1 MLSAC
6 IWSNFDP
13 HRIHIYNIVISPL
26 VMSANVYLQNYL
38 THASYTLVYVVV
50 IAFDVL
56 ADVIKIV
63 NYTLIKCTIAKRLSS
78 FEWFFFFWLGGGGY
92 VNKNT
97 SLLSLSLLDLIQHVY
112 RCILELELPDLYI
125 LVTHLC
131 TVRALMTLCR
141 ALRYFVTQLLPLV
154 TCTCLLYIHK
164 LQHPTIPWCKR
175 LTVRTPVNYT
185 SWWPRFISTA
195 HFM

>member
-78 FEWFFFFWLGGGGY
+78 FEWFFFLVWGGGGY

-97 SLLSLSLLDLIQHVY
+97 SLLLLSLLDPICLQVY
-112 RCILELELPDLYI
+112 S
-125 LVTHLC
+125 
-131 TVRALMTLCR
+131 
-141 ALRYFVTQLLPLV
+141 
-154 TCTCLLYIHK
+154 
-164 LQHPTIPWCKR
+164 W
-175 LTVRTPVNYT
+175 VRTPWPIYT
-185 SWWPRFISTA
+185 CDTPVYSKSLDDLV
-195 HFM
+195 

>member
-78 FEWFFFFWLGGGGY
+78 FEWFFFWFGGGGGY

-97 SLLSLSLLDLIQHVY
+97 SLLLLSLLDLICLQVY
-112 RCILELELPDLYI
+112 S
-125 LVTHLC
+125 
-131 TVRALMTLCR
+131 
-141 ALRYFVTQLLPLV
+141 
-154 TCTCLLYIHK
+154 
-164 LQHPTIPWCKR
+164 W
-175 LTVRTPVNYT
+175 VRTPWPIYT
-185 SWWPRFISTA
+185 CDTPVYSKSLDDLV
-195 HFM
+195 

>member
-78 FEWFFFFWLGGGGY
+78 FEWFFFFGLGGGGDMLI
-92 VNKNT
+92 KILHC
-97 SLLSLSLLDLIQHVY
+97 SRSLSLG
-112 RCILELELPDLYI
+112 PNS
-125 LVTHLC
+125 
-131 TVRALMTLCR
+131 
-141 ALRYFVTQLLPLV
+141 
-154 TCTCLLYIHK
+154 TCLQVYS
-164 LQHPTIPWCKR
+164 W
-175 LTVRTPVNYT
+175 VRTPWPIYT
-185 SWWPRFISTA
+185 CDTPVYSKSLDDLV
-195 HFM
+195 

>member
-78 FEWFFFFWLGGGGY
+78 FEWFFFFGLGGGGGGY

-97 SLLSLSLLDLIQHVY
+97 SLLLLSLLDLICLQVY
-112 RCILELELPDLYI
+112 S
-125 LVTHLC
+125 
-131 TVRALMTLCR
+131 
-141 ALRYFVTQLLPLV
+141 
-154 TCTCLLYIHK
+154 
-164 LQHPTIPWCKR
+164 W
-175 LTVRTPVNYT
+175 VRTPWPIYT
-185 SWWPRFISTA
+185 CDTPVYSKSLDDLV
-195 HFM
+195 

>member
-78 FEWFFFFWLGGGGY
+78 FEWFFFFGLGGGGY

-97 SLLSLSLLDLIQHVY
+97 SLLLLSLLDLICLQVY
-112 RCILELELPDLYI
+112 S
-125 LVTHLC
+125 
-131 TVRALMTLCR
+131 
-141 ALRYFVTQLLPLV
+141 
-154 TCTCLLYIHK
+154 
-164 LQHPTIPWCKR
+164 W
-175 LTVRTPVNYT
+175 VRTPWPIYT
-185 SWWPRFISTA
+185 CDTPVYSKSLDDLV
-195 HFM
+195 

>member
-78 FEWFFFFWLGGGGY
+78 FEWFFFFWFGGGGGY

-97 SLLSLSLLDLIQHVY
+97 SLLLLSLLDLICLQVY
-112 RCILELELPDLYI
+112 S
-125 LVTHLC
+125 
-131 TVRALMTLCR
+131 
-141 ALRYFVTQLLPLV
+141 
-154 TCTCLLYIHK
+154 
-164 LQHPTIPWCKR
+164 W
-175 LTVRTPVNYT
+175 VRTPWPIYT
-185 SWWPRFISTA
+185 CDTPVYSKSLDDLV
-195 HFM
+195 

>member
-78 FEWFFFFWLGGGGY
+78 FEWFFFFGLGGGY

-97 SLLSLSLLDLIQHVY
+97 SLLLLSLLDLICLQVY
-112 RCILELELPDLYI
+112 S
-125 LVTHLC
+125 
-131 TVRALMTLCR
+131 
-141 ALRYFVTQLLPLV
+141 
-154 TCTCLLYIHK
+154 
-164 LQHPTIPWCKR
+164 W
-175 LTVRTPVNYT
+175 VRTPWPIYT
-185 SWWPRFISTA
+185 CDTPVYSKSLDDLV
-195 HFM
+195 

>member
-78 FEWFFFFWLGGGGY
+78 FEWFFFFGLGGGGGY

-97 SLLSLSLLDLIQHVY
+97 SLLLLSLLDLICLQVY
-112 RCILELELPDLYI
+112 S
-125 LVTHLC
+125 
-131 TVRALMTLCR
+131 
-141 ALRYFVTQLLPLV
+141 
-154 TCTCLLYIHK
+154 
-164 LQHPTIPWCKR
+164 W
-175 LTVRTPVNYT
+175 VRTPWPIYT
-185 SWWPRFISTA
+185 CDTPVYSKSLDDLV
-195 HFM
+195 